1 MPPPPTSARGTRPP
15 SDRAV
20 PADAST
26 AALSSTPPKAAPV
39 QRRPARAAGF
49 QCQQCL
55 LDDLGEGRVNVED
68 AGGGLLRGVAQAR
81 SHPRRPGATW
91 PGKPR
96 LAEEHVDAVDP
107 PVRYGRLMQRVDP
120 AEHPAADRGR
130 GRSGPRRPRPEP
142 APVRTPAATS
152 GV

>member
-55 LDDLGEGRVNVED
+55 LDDLGEGRANAEP
-68 AGGGLLRGVAQAR
+68 AAGGLLRCVA
-81 SHPRRPGATW
+81 HPRP
-91 PGKPR
+91 
-96 LAEEHVDAVDP
+96 H
-107 PVRYGRLMQRVDP
+107 
-120 AEHPAADRGR
+120 
-130 GRSGPRRPRPEP
+130 PRRPRP
-142 APVRTPAATS
+142 TS
-152 GV
+152 PPNPPPPHHHSPPP